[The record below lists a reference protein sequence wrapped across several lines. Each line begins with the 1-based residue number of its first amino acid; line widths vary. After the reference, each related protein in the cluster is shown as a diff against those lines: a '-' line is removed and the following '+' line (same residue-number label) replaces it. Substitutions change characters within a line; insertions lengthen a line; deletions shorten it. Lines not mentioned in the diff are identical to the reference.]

1 MDGDFLSSAFSRV
14 HKIDPTLEPR
24 IVVCAADAVART
36 PRVCADVLGGAKQ
49 PVTVL
54 ADVRTRAVA
63 GRAVAEA
70 LRSDGWA
77 VTERI
82 VPDPQEGGAWGG
94 SWGGPVCDDTTKESL
109 DAGLAGAALLV
120 AVGSGVVS
128 DLGKWLAGDRGIP
141 YVCFATA
148 CSMTGY
154 ASANVAPAVRG
165 VKTLVRARPP
175 AAVLADPAILRTAP
189 PEMTAAGLGDVVA
202 KSVSTM
208 DWRLNHLL
216 FDDSYVEMAATLV
229 ADVEP
234 LYLDHPELLRDGDE
248 RATEALFAALLLVGV
263 SMTLAGT
270 SSPASGGEHMISHT
284 LDAMSSLDGRE
295 HDLHGRQVGVGTV
308 LAAELYDRLLDED
321 APAWRDGPQ
330 EIDAAF
336 WGPLAEVV
344 RDHYGEKLPRLR
356 EARRALANPAAWRRL
371 RDALRPM
378 HRRPSAIRE
387 CLVRGGAAVTAADIR
402 CDRERLLAALV
413 HAHQMRSRFTILD
426 LAHLA
431 GLMPGAAADLVD
443 GWAS

>member
-1 MDGDFLSSAFSRV
+1 MGTEVLATAFARV
-14 HKIDPTLEPR
+14 RQWDPTIEPR
-24 IVVCAADAVART
+24 LVMCVADAAQRM
-36 PRVCADVLGGAKQ
+36 PGVCADVLGGTVGAAA
-49 PVTVL
+49 VL
-54 ADVRTRAVA
+54 ADVRTHAVA
-63 GRAVAEA
+63 GRAVAA
-70 LRSDGWA
+70 SLRQAGWT
-77 VTERI
+77 VRETI
-82 VPDPQEGGAWGG
+82 VPDPRAGA
-94 SWGGPVCDDTTKESL
+94 SPVCDDVTKASL
-109 DAGLAGAALLV
+109 ERDLSGAAMLV
-120 AVGSGVVS
+120 AVGSGVIS

-175 AAVLADPAILRTAP
+175 RAVVADPAVLRAAP

-216 FDDSYVEMAATLV
+216 FGDEYVERAATLA

-234 LYLDHPELLRDGDE
+234 LYFQQPERLADGDPE
-248 RATEALFAALLLVGV
+248 AMEALLAALLLVGV

-284 LDAMSSLDGRE
+284 LDAMASLDGRP

-308 LAAELYDRLLDED
+308 LAAALYERLLSAER
-321 APAWRDGPQ
+321 PAWRDAPQ

-336 WGPLAEVV
+336 WGPLAGVV
-344 RDHYGEKLPRLR
+344 AEHYAEKLPRLR
-356 EARRALANPAAWRRL
+356 EAQRRL
-371 RDALRPM
+371 CEGDVWPRLRAALQPM
-378 HRRPSAIRE
+378 HRPPATIRD
-387 CLVRGGAAVTAADIR
+387 CLGRGGGALTASDIR
-402 CDRERLLAALV
+402 CDRGRLLEAVL

-431 GLMPGAAADLVD
+431 GLLPAAAADLVD
-443 GWAS
+443 RWAM